1 MFFNSISYFIF
12 LPVVFLIFLFSPD
25 RWRWLILLLASY
37 VFYGFLLKPV
47 LLVVLSVVILISFWF
62 GKLIDQSQNLRSRKR
77 MLWLGVAANLSFLLY
92 FKYAPFLAQNLNIL
106 LGSIADNVALDVPPL
121 LVSIGTSF
129 FIFQAISYL
138 ADIYFRT
145 AKPEPHLGYL
155 ALYLSLFPKLL
166 QGPIE
171 RSKDLLPQLKQPY
184 KFDHDSFRSG
194 LLMFTWGLFKKV
206 VVADR
211 LALYVDAVYGNVGSY
226 TGLTLILA
234 TYLFTLQIYFDFSGY
249 TDMALGTAR
258 LFNLRLTQNFNSPY
272 LATSV
277 ADFWRRWHI
286 SFSRWIFEYVF
297 EPLQMKFRNYG
308 KWGIA
313 AALLVTFILAG
324 LWHGASWTFILF
336 GLTHGIYLSVAFVY
350 KPYRKKL
357 YKLLRVEKSR
367 WLKWWQIFITFNLIS
382 FAFVFFRA
390 NSLGDA
396 WYVISNLSFNISRL
410 RSDIILSQGIRPL
423 LLLLICI
430 TLMVIA
436 AIRPQVAEWFKSLFN
451 SRGKWL
457 FYYLFVMF
465 ILICGLFDNSEFI
478 YGRF

>member
-1 MFFNSISYFIF
+1 MFFNSLTYFIF
-12 LPVVFLIFLFSPD
+12 LPVVFLIFSFSPD
-25 RWRWLILLLASY
+25 RWRWLILLLASF
-37 VFYGFLLKPV
+37 VFYGSLLKPY

-62 GKLIDQSQNLRSRKR
+62 GKLIDQSQNLHSRKR
-77 MLWLGVAANLSFLLY
+77 MLWIGVAANLSFLLY
-92 FKYAPFLAQNLNIL
+92 FKYAAFLLQNLNVL
-106 LGSIADNVALDVPPL
+106 LGSIAGKVSLDVPPL
-121 LVSIGTSF
+121 LVSIGISF

-155 ALYLSLFPKLL
+155 ALYLSFFPKLL

-184 KFDHDSFRSG
+184 KFDRDFFRSG
-194 LLMFTWGLFKKV
+194 LLIFTWGLFKKV

-258 LFNLRLTQNFNSPY
+258 FFNIRLTQNFNSPY

-297 EPLQMKFRNYG
+297 EPLQMRFRNYG
-308 KWGIA
+308 NWGIA

-357 YKLLRVEKSR
+357 YKLLGVEKSK
-367 WLKWWQIFITFNLIS
+367 WLKWWQVFVTFNLVS
-382 FAFVFFRA
+382 FSYVFFRA
-390 NSLGDA
+390 DNLNDA
-396 WYVISNLSFNISRL
+396 WLVINKLTKFDSIQGMKLVGKFDVYELYVSALSL
-410 RSDIILSQGIRPL
+410 VIIAITLIVNNNTDRFKGNKKL
-423 LLLLICI
+423 LECI
-430 TLMVIA
+430 TIVLVYLIL
-436 AIRPQVAEWFKSLFN
+436 LFTVD
-451 SRGKWL
+451 S
-457 FYYLFVMF
+457 
-465 ILICGLFDNSEFI
+465 SEKFI
-478 YGRF
+478 YNNF